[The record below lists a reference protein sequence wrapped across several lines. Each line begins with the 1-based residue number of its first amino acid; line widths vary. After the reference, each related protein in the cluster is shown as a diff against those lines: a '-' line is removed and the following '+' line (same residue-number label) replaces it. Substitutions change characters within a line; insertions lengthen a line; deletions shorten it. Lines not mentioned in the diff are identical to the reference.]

1 MVVSLQVD
9 WIFFQHQMWSVCCMY
24 YVMNT
29 YNTNV
34 ARHNWWWDIIAIV
47 AWFHWDIEPPTY
59 EQMWW
64 HWSVFMKVGKRMW
77 NMCLVYTTKDMYV
90 YIYIYLFFQFTVRV
104 SMTDSC
110 SRVIGDGWHG
120 RLWTFGTWTKRR
132 LVCSSL
138 HRGFIQAQKVG
149 STANYRH
156 LKASWSG
163 IKLGNISKI
172 IIKFTAHWFLEG

>member
-1 MVVSLQVD
+1 MVGY
-9 WIFFQHQMWSVCCMY
+9 HCHCCLIPLRHW
-24 YVMNT
+24 T
-29 YNTNV
+29 ADLWTNV
-34 ARHNWWWDIIAIV
+34 VALICIHESWKKNVKHVSSIYYKRHVCI
-47 AWFHWDIEPPTY
+47 
-59 EQMWW
+59 
-64 HWSVFMKVGKRMW
+64 
-77 NMCLVYTTKDMYV
+77 